1 MSTVNRPGYCT
12 LCTSTCGAIY
22 SIENDRIVSIR
33 NDADHPTG
41 GAMCLKGK
49 SASELIDNPERLTH
63 PMRRTNPKG
72 SKDPGWA
79 AISWDEALDEIAGR
93 LLAIK
98 AQSGAHAVAF
108 GITTPNGTPI
118 ADSSEWIERFIYTFG
133 SPNICYAAE
142 ICNWH
147 KEIAHSFTY
156 GCGMPAPDYLNSDLI
171 VLWGHNPTNTWLAQ
185 AHSIGEARKAGAK
198 LIVVDPRDTALAR
211 EADVWLRI
219 RPGTDAALAM
229 GLANAFLESGAYD
242 RSFVHQ
248 WTNGALLVRTDT
260 GRMLRGAEVGLTLDN
275 AYVYFDRTTQD
286 LQPHLAALAGGCIPD
301 AAQLNV
307 EQSITLVSGEQVKCA
322 SAFTLYRR
330 ACLPFDMEK
339 TAQATWIDADKIEQA
354 ATLIASSQRISLHSW
369 TGVEQHNNATQ
380 SQRAISC
387 FYALTGCF
395 DAQGGNRIFGSLKS
409 VTVNDLSLLAPEQ
422 LEKALGYRDRPIGP
436 SANGWV
442 TSRELYEAILNADPY
457 QIRALVS
464 FGGNLLLAQSDRQMA
479 ERSFEALEF
488 HVHCDL
494 FINPTAEYADIV
506 LPVNTPWEREALR
519 IGFAITTRA
528 QEWVQLRQQMVSPR
542 HDTRSDTDIVF
553 ALAGRMGMREEFFG
567 GDKEAAW
574 NAMLAPLGL
583 TTGQLRQQP
592 AGVRIPIEH
601 ATEKYRLT
609 GFNTASGLIEIYS
622 ESLHVRG
629 YAALPGFEAGDI
641 IQPNEAYPYVLSSA
655 KSGYF
660 CHSQHRQLAG
670 LRKKSRNPTLELSQQ
685 LAAELH
691 IADLDWVIV
700 TTRTGQARFQARVN
714 PNLHPRVVFGQHG
727 WWQPCIPLGASGMP
741 VSGPQNSNYNGL
753 IDADEK
759 DPVSGS
765 VPLRAFTCSL
775 RREDQTLL
783 APGRWPD
790 FRDFY
795 VSEMV
800 AEANGVHRVH
810 LRPLDN
816 SLLPGFDA
824 GQHITIRVTLRSGM
838 VVSRAYSLVGI
849 ASERPVEQYA
859 ICVRNSQ
866 ADDVDEPLQPSVSH
880 HINRH
885 LAPGDRVGVQAPGG
899 NFTIPCQAGRPLV
912 FHAGGI
918 GITPFMTVLETAALA
933 QSKTRMLLIYGNR
946 NSAAHVFRLRLKQL
960 KAQLPGLEIIDVYSR
975 PLPSDQPGVDFNYQG
990 YVDCSMIPEAFTT
1003 GRPLHYMCGAESMM
1017 SAMTSQLIASGV
1029 PKADIFKEA
1038 FKSSVNISAVA
1049 AGEFDVNFARSN
1061 KTIRWT
1067 SQCGVLLDF
1076 ATANGIT
1083 LASGCRVG
1091 QCESCAVNV
1100 LDGRVLHLQG
1110 NPDEDNV
1117 CLTCQAIPGSDIT
1130 LDA

>member
-1 MSTVNRPGYCT
+1 MSTVSRPGYCT

-22 SIENDRIVSIR
+22 GIENDRIVSIR

-72 SKDPGWA
+72 SKDPGWT
-79 AISWDEALDEIAGR
+79 AISWDAALDEIAQR

-98 AQSGAHAVAF
+98 AESGAHAVAF

-156 GCGMPAPDYLNSDLI
+156 GCGMPAPDYINSDLI

-185 AHSIGEARKAGAK
+185 AHSIGEARQTGAK

-229 GLANAFLESGAYD
+229 GLANALLESGEYD
-242 RSFVHQ
+242 QSFVRH
-248 WTNGALLVRTDT
+248 WTNSALLVRADT
-260 GRMLRGAEVGLTLDN
+260 GHMLRGAEVGLTPEK
-275 AYVYFDRTTQD
+275 AYIYFDQTTQG
-286 LQPHLAALAGGCIPD
+286 LQPHLAALPGGCMPSS
-301 AAQLNV
+301 AQLDV
-307 EQSITLVSGEQVKCA
+307 ELHITLVSGEQITCA

-330 ACLPFDMEK
+330 ACLPFDSAK
-339 TAQATWIDADKIEQA
+339 TAEATWIDAEKIEQA
-354 ATLIASSQRISLHSW
+354 ATLIASSKRISLHSW

-387 FYALTGCF
+387 LYALTGCF
-395 DAQGGNRIFGSLKS
+395 DAEGGNRIFGSLKS
-409 VTVNDLSLLAPEQ
+409 VTVNDLSLLAAEQ
-422 LEKALGYRDRPIGP
+422 LEKSLGHRDRPMGP

-457 QIRALVS
+457 KVRALVS

-479 ERSFEALEF
+479 ERSLESLEL

-494 FINPTAEYADIV
+494 FMNPTAEYADIV
-506 LPVNTPWEREALR
+506 LPVNTPWEHEALR
-519 IGFAITTRA
+519 IGFGITTKA
-528 QEWVQLRQQMVSPR
+528 QEWVQLRQRMVTPR
-542 HDTRSDTDIVF
+542 HATRSDTDIVF
-553 ALAGRMGMREEFFG
+553 ELAARMGMREDFFG
-567 GDKEAAW
+567 GDKETAW
-574 NAMLAPLGL
+574 NVMLAPLGL
-583 TTGQLRQQP
+583 NTEQLRRQP
-592 AGVRIPIEH
+592 AGIRIPIKH

-609 GFNTASGLIEIYS
+609 GFDTPSGLVEIYS
-622 ESLHVRG
+622 EALHTKG

-641 IQPNEAYPYVLSSA
+641 IQPSEEYPYVLSSA

-660 CHSQHRQLAG
+660 CHSQHRQVSG
-670 LRKKSRNPTLELSQQ
+670 LRKKSRNPSLELSHQ

-691 IADLDWVIV
+691 IADLDWVVV
-700 TTRTGQARFQARVN
+700 TTRTGQARFQAKLN

-727 WWQPCIPLGASGMP
+727 WWQPCTPLGASGMP

-775 RREDQTLL
+775 RREDQRLRV
-783 APGRWPD
+783 PSRWPD
-790 FRDFY
+790 FKDFY

-800 AEANGVHRVH
+800 AEADGVHRVH
-810 LRPLDN
+810 MRPLDN
-816 SLLPGFDA
+816 SLLPGFEA

-838 VVSRAYSLVGI
+838 IMTRAYSLVGI
-849 ASERPVEQYA
+849 ASAQPVEQYV

-866 ADDVDEPLQPSVSH
+866 DDVDVPSMPSVSH

-885 LAPGDRVGVQAPGG
+885 LAPGDLVALQAPGG
-899 NFTIPCQAGRPLV
+899 NFTIPYQAERPLV

-918 GITPFMTVLETAALA
+918 GITPFMTVLETAARVR
-933 QSKTRMLLIYGNR
+933 SKTRMLLIYGNR
-946 NSAAHVFRLRLKQL
+946 NSAAHVFRSRLKQL
-960 KAQLPGLEIIDVYSR
+960 NAQLPGLEIINVYSR
-975 PLPSDQPGVDFNYQG
+975 PLPWDRIGVDFDYQG
-990 YVDCSMIPEAFTT
+990 YVDCNMIPEAFTT
-1003 GRPLHYMCGAESMM
+1003 GRPLHYLCGAESMM
-1017 SAMTSQLIASGV
+1017 ETMTQQLMASGV
-1029 PKADIFKEA
+1029 PKADLFKEA
-1038 FKSSVNISAVA
+1038 FKSSVDISALGE
-1049 AGEFDVNFARSN
+1049 GEFDVSFAKSN

-1067 SQCGVLLDF
+1067 SKCGSLLDF
-1076 ATANGIT
+1076 ATSHGIP

-1091 QCESCAVNV
+1091 QCESCAVTV
-1100 LDGRVLHLQG
+1100 RHGHVLHLQG
-1110 NPDEDNV
+1110 HPDEDDV
-1117 CLTCQAIPGSDIT
+1117 CLTCQAIPISDIT